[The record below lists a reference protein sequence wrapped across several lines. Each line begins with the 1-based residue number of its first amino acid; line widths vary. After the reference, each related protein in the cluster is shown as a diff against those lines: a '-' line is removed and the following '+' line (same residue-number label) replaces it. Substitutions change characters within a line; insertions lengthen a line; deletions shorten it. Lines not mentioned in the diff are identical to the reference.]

1 MYCFGPHVIF
11 VALACNRR
19 LNRALTDAQPECLDR
34 PGKEAIVAVE
44 KCAISMSEE
53 KLAFPLPK
61 EVSERTYL
69 ESTEECR
76 RIYRES
82 IESPGKFWGQ
92 LAEQFHWCK
101 QWDKVLL
108 EAFANGEHRW
118 LVGAEMS
125 VCQGP
130 AACRLKAWRKNEAA
144 STSARFWLR
153 IFVFVSLTM
162 LFWLLAAVFSS
173 ALASK
178 GAGVR
183 GTICGAAVC
192 GSAAVILNA
201 VYVTEVLPIGPGCDL
216 Q

>member
-1 MYCFGPHVIF
+1 M
-11 VALACNRR
+11 
-19 LNRALTDAQPECLDR
+19 
-34 PGKEAIVAVE
+34 
-44 KCAISMSEE
+44 
-53 KLAFPLPK
+53 
-61 EVSERTYL
+61 

-76 RIYRES
+76 RVYRES
-82 IESPGKFWGQ
+82 IENPGKSWIQ
-92 LAEQFHWCK
+92 LAEQFHWSK
-101 QWDKVLL
+101 KWDKVLL

-125 VCQGP
+125 VCQDP
-130 AACRLKAWRKNEAA
+130 AACRLKTWRKNEAA

-162 LFWLLAAVFSS
+162 LFRLLAAVFSS

-183 GTICGAAVC
+183 GAICGAAVC

-201 VYVTEVLPIGPGCDL
+201 MYVREVLPIGPGPEWQEQGRL
-216 Q
+216 MQL

>member
-1 MYCFGPHVIF
+1 
-11 VALACNRR
+11 
-19 LNRALTDAQPECLDR
+19 
-34 PGKEAIVAVE
+34 
-44 KCAISMSEE
+44 MSEE

-82 IESPGKFWGQ
+82 IENPGKFWGQ

-108 EAFANGEHRW
+108 EAFANGEHQW
-118 LVGAEMS
+118 LVAAEMS

-130 AACRLKAWRKNEAA
+130 AACRLKTWRKNEAA
-144 STSARFWLR
+144 STSARLWLR
-153 IFVFVSLTM
+153 IFVFATLTM
-162 LFWLLAAVFSS
+162 LFWLLAAVFFAAPSS
-173 ALASK
+173 E
-178 GAGVR
+178 GAGAK
-183 GTICGAAVC
+183 GIICGAAVF
-192 GSAAVILNA
+192 GSAAAVPNA
-201 VYVTEVLPIGPGCDL
+201 REVLPVGPGCDL